1 MRLFAAR
8 GYDAVGVAEL
18 SEELGISPPS
28 LYATF
33 GNKRGLFERALRLY
47 SERYG
52 GELPKAL
59 ESEAR
64 IEDAVEQLFLAAAEA
79 YTAESCAAGCM
90 VMEGSGP
97 GQDSEAS
104 ALVMQAQESFR
115 QIILDGIRRA
125 ETAEPEILADY
136 VLTAL
141 RGMSA
146 SARRGMHRD
155 RLREVAKIA
164 SQGFSARLAGSG
176 CSRDKSGGDP
186 AQN

>member
-18 SEELGISPPS
+18 SAELGISPPS

-64 IEDAVEQLFLAAAEA
+64 LEDAVEQLFLAAAEA
-79 YTAESCAAGCM
+79 YTAESCVPGCM
-90 VMEGSGP
+90 VMEGARP
-97 GQDSEAS
+97 GQDTEAS
-104 ALVMQAQESFR
+104 ALVMQAEESFR
-115 QIILDGIRRA
+115 QIILDRIRRA
-125 ETAEPEILADY
+125 EAAEPELLADY

-141 RGMSA
+141 RGMSS
-146 SARRGMHRD
+146 SARRGMHRAQ
-155 RLREVAKIA
+155 LFEVAKIA
-164 SQGFSARLAGSG
+164 SLGFSAGLAGGG
-176 CSRDKSGGDP
+176 CSRDVSCGGP
-186 AQN
+186 AEE

>member
-18 SEELGISPPS
+18 SEALGISPPS

-64 IEDAVEQLFLAAAEA
+64 LEDAVDQLFLAAAES
-79 YTAESCAAGCM
+79 YTAETCVAGCM
-90 VMEGSGP
+90 VMEGARSGRTP
-97 GQDSEAS
+97 KP
-104 ALVMQAQESFR
+104 LLWLR
-115 QIILDGIRRA
+115 KLRRA
-125 ETAEPEILADY
+125 FGRSFLIGSNVRRRMIPNYSQT
-136 VLTAL
+136 
-141 RGMSA
+141 MS
-146 SARRGMHRD
+146 
-155 RLREVAKIA
+155 
-164 SQGFSARLAGSG
+164 
-176 CSRDKSGGDP
+176 
-186 AQN
+186 

>member
-47 SERYG
+47 SETYG

-64 IEDAVEQLFLAAAEA
+64 LEDAVEQLFLAAAEA
-79 YTAESCAAGCM
+79 YTAEACVAGCM
-90 VMEGSGP
+90 VMEGARP
-97 GQDSEAS
+97 GQDPEAS
-104 ALVMQAQESFR
+104 ALVTQAQESFR
-115 QIILDGIRRA
+115 QSILDRIRRA
-125 ETAEPEILADY
+125 EASEPELLADY

-146 SARRGMHRD
+146 SARRGMQRD
-155 RLREVAKIA
+155 RLHEVAKIA
-164 SQGFSARLAGSG
+164 SQGFSARLAAGG
-176 CSRDKSGGDP
+176 CSRGKSGGDP
-186 AQN
+186 AED

>member
-18 SEELGISPPS
+18 SEALGISPPS

-64 IEDAVEQLFLAAAEA
+64 LEDAVDQLFLAAADS
-79 YTAESCAAGCM
+79 YTAETCVAGCM
-90 VMEGSGP
+90 VMEGVRS
-97 GQDSEAS
+97 GQDPEAS
-104 ALVMQAQESFR
+104 ALVTQAQESFR
-115 QIILDGIRRA
+115 QIILDRIKRA
-125 ETAEPEILADY
+125 EVDDPELLADY
-136 VLTAL
+136 VLTSL

-146 SARRGMHRD
+146 SARRRMHRD

-164 SQGFSARLAGSG
+164 SQGFSARLAGGG
-176 CSRDKSGGDP
+176 CSRDQPGGGC
-186 AQN
+186 